1 MTGGITYR
9 DVLIPWPQAVA
20 VLAAGL
26 IQLAF
31 YFSLATRRWREH
43 WTPARLVLLAPVPWL
58 VYSIPCG
65 VFQPYGMVA
74 LVALVAVAA
83 FWFHFLPPS
92 RCTDLG
98 FVALMAAPI
107 LFRWFGPIYPRPWPK
122 VPVEMLGHIAWIH
135 AGLATVLNVRRVNP
149 GFGFW
154 PEWRHWRAGLLWFAL
169 SLPPVAG
176 LVYLLGFAHF
186 ELPAAGYKYAVALPT
201 FFGILWVVA
210 LSEEF
215 FFRGL
220 LQRWLEEWT
229 GFPILAIGIASTLFG
244 LAHLGYG
251 HFPNWDMVLIAAVM
265 GVFYGLAYRQGGG
278 VRAAMVAH
286 ALVVTAWKTF
296 FH

>member
-1 MTGGITYR
+1 VTGINYGNAFI
-9 DVLIPWPQAVA
+9 VWPLAVT
-20 VLAAGL
+20 LLLAGL

-31 YFSLATRRWREH
+31 YFSLALPKWREW
-43 WTPARLVLLAPVPWL
+43 WTPARLILLAPVPWL

-65 VFQPYGMVA
+65 VFRPHAMVA
-74 LVALVAVAA
+74 LVALVALAA

-92 RCTDLG
+92 RFTDLG

-107 LFRWFGPIYPRPWPK
+107 LFNWFGAIYPRPWPK
-122 VPVEMLGHIAWIH
+122 VPVDILGHVVWIQV
-135 AGLATVLNVRRVNP
+135 GLATILNVRRVDF

-154 PEWRHWRAGLLWFAL
+154 PEPRHWRAGLLWFAA
-169 SLPPVAG
+169 SMPPVLG
-176 LVYLLGFAHF
+176 LVYGLGFAHF
-186 ELPAAGYKYAVALPT
+186 ELPAAGYKYAVAVPT

-220 LQRWLEEWT
+220 LQRWFEEWS
-229 GFPILAIGIASTLFG
+229 GRPALAIGLASVLFG

-251 HFPNWDMVLIAAVM
+251 RFPNWDMVLLAAVM

-278 VRAAMVAH
+278 VRAAMVTH
-286 ALVVTAWKTF
+286 ALIVTTWKTF
-296 FH
+296 FR